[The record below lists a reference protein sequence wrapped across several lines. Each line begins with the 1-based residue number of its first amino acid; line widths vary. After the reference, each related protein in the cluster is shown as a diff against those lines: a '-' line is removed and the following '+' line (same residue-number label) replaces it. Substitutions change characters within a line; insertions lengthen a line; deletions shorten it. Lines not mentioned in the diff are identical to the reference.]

1 LLGGLDDLDDPD
13 ADDLMMAGDF
23 MPDVILDDPVL
34 PNDWLQTNNPGHGV
48 SLETSLKNIG
58 AKNSALAAALSTT
71 VKAAD
76 APKAFSC
83 APGTGKPD
91 LSSAWPQQD
100 LPGA

>member
-1 LLGGLDDLDDPD
+1 MKVKNNLSSLLGGLADLDDPD

-71 VKAAD
+71 VKAAA
-76 APKAFSC
+76 APKAFSSAS
-83 APGTGKPD
+83 APGKLE
-91 LSSAWPQQD
+91 LSSI
-100 LPGA
+100 

>member
-1 LLGGLDDLDDPD
+1 MKVKNNLSSLLGGLADLDDPD
-13 ADDLMMAGDF
+13 ADDLVMAGDF

-34 PNDWLQTNNPGHGV
+34 PKDWHQTNNPGHGL

-71 VKAAD
+71 VKAAA

-83 APGTGKPD
+83 ASAPGRLE
-91 LSSAWPQQD
+91 LSSA
-100 LPGA
+100 